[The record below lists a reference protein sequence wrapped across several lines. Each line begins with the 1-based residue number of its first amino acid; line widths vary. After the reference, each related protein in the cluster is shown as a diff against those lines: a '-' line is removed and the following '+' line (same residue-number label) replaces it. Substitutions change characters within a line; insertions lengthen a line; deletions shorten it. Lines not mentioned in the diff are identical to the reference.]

1 MDDAGRTA
9 HRADFRCLMTTMKN
23 LTIGKRLSL
32 GLGGIIL
39 ITLCLSVY
47 AFTRLEAIQ
56 SQASSLAND
65 SLPGAVLM
73 GQIAALSEREI
84 AFVLGHIK
92 ANEVQ
97 EVQRFDQE
105 LQENHEKLA
114 TLFKAY
120 QGTVYGTEETQRF
133 QRLNTTYS
141 AYLTTLEDV
150 LKLSRFQKDQE
161 AYALFDQQLQPLFRK
176 FLDGANDDVAYNRKT
191 RRNLREKIELC
202 GRRGKSGPDCS
213 ASSSRLIL
221 APC

>member
-1 MDDAGRTA
+1 M
-9 HRADFRCLMTTMKN
+9 
-23 LTIGKRLSL
+23 
-32 GLGGIIL
+32 
-39 ITLCLSVY
+39 
-47 AFTRLEAIQ
+47 
-56 SQASSLAND
+56 AND

-97 EVQRFDQE
+97 EVQRFDHE

-161 AYALFDQQLQPLFRK
+161 PYALFDQQLQPLFRK
-176 FLDGANDDVAYNRKT
+176 FLDGANDDVSYNRKT
-191 RRNLREKIELC
+191 AETSVRKLN
-202 GRRGKSGPDCS
+202 S
-213 ASSSRLIL
+213 AAAEAKVVLIAGIIVTLIL
-221 APC
+221 AVLISYSVIRSIKQPLTKMIDFISEIRVGNFTRRLAMKRQW